1 MNNNLSEMMLG
12 LARASMTDCIS
23 RLANLKDGVGID
35 EDGDMVIHI
44 FGVMRFLLDRD
55 PVLMRQWNETI
66 TALSSI
72 PARDCGSINLS
83 LERVAEEG
91 IVRENLLDAF
101 KTLHRPRLLLKST
114 LHSAKFASKALKVNS
129 TVQSLII
136 NGTNATPFKTAKNAT
151 ALVASVIK
159 HPTLE
164 IIAIESCDLSQRPII
179 SAFVP
184 AILHG
189 IKDVRL
195 ERSGIDSFGAT
206 LIADCLAKNPRV
218 QNLSL
223 ADNAL
228 QDIDATKLA
237 AALKINTRLQ
247 NLAVGGNKFSCDG
260 TKALFRAVLGDGR
273 GFNSI
278 HDANHFCFIDL
289 FAEGRVNTFG
299 DPMLNRKMKI
309 FSRIVHDAGSVVDAV
324 VPMALYPR
332 LFIFLEGREI
342 HEDGKP
348 VFNPLN
354 AVFQFIREFNATLS
368 NAMMMDPE
376 AIRNGDQTLA
386 SVECGTHTCL
396 RE

>member
-1 MNNNLSEMMLG
+1 M
-12 LARASMTDCIS
+12 ARASLTDCIS

-55 PVLMRQWNETI
+55 PVLMRRWNKTI

-72 PARDCGSINLS
+72 PARDRGSINLC

-101 KTLHRPRLLLKST
+101 KTLHRPRLLLRST
-114 LHSAKFASKALKVNS
+114 LHSAKFASKALKANS
-129 TVQSLII
+129 TVQSLSI
-136 NGTNATPFKTAKNAT
+136 NGNNATPFKTAKNAT
-151 ALVASVIK
+151 ALVATVIK
-159 HPTLE
+159 HQTLE
-164 IIAIESCDLSQRPII
+164 ILAIENCDLSQKPII

-189 IKDVRL
+189 IKDIRL

-206 LIADCLAKNPRV
+206 LIADCLAENPRV
-218 QNLSL
+218 ENLSL
-223 ADNAL
+223 SDNAL

-237 AALKINTRLQ
+237 AALKTNTSLR
-247 NLAVGGNKFSCDG
+247 NLAVEGNKFSYDG
-260 TKALFRAVLGDGR
+260 TKALFRAVFGDGSC
-273 GFNSI
+273 FNSI

-289 FAEGRVNTFG
+289 FAESGVNTCE
-299 DPMLNRKMKI
+299 DPTLNRKMKM
-309 FSRIVHDAGSVVDAV
+309 FSRVVHDVGSLVDVV
-324 VPMALYPR
+324 VPIALVPR
-332 LFIFLEGREI
+332 LFIFLEGRDI

-348 VFNPLN
+348 AFNPLN

-368 NAMMMDPE
+368 NAIMMDPE

-386 SVECGTHTCL
+386 SVECGAHTSL